1 LERGLKNYYFLEG
14 EIIHMS
20 TGTII
25 TLIGVI
31 VGLYGGTSFL
41 VYKCVTAAE
50 KKDSAEE

>member
-1 LERGLKNYYFLEG
+1 
-14 EIIHMS
+14 MS

-25 TLIGVI
+25 TLFCVV

-50 KKDSAEE
+50 KKESKAE

>member
-1 LERGLKNYYFLEG
+1 
-14 EIIHMS
+14 MS

-50 KKDSAEE
+50 KTEDTEGTENTDK

>member
-1 LERGLKNYYFLEG
+1 
-14 EIIHMS
+14 MS

-25 TLIGVI
+25 TLFCVV

-50 KKDSAEE
+50 EEEKKENTEV